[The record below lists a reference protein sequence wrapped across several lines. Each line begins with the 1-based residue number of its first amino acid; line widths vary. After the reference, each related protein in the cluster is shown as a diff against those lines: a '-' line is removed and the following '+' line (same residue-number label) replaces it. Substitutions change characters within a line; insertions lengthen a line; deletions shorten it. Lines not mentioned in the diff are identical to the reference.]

1 MKQIKPASIARI
13 HTHECFT
20 FLMDVLNFLQ
30 LIPEEGKTDKLL
42 QAINQLDETFQAFD
56 DAIHVDAG
64 LSGTLLARE
73 ADAACLK
80 SWRNL
85 RAFVEVLTEH
95 PDPEIKAAAQKARY
109 IIRERKDAA
118 QVSRAER
125 NVICTIIAHN
135 LREKPEET
143 IQKMG
148 LEGWLADLEKKIRLF
163 EEADQLRITQ
173 NTQWVPNEVQLTR
186 QKAIRAYRDLA
197 LLVNALAM
205 TSTEPLYDTFIDQ
218 LNTKVDEVTTLLKL
232 RSTLRQKS
240 EEKTAEDTSSEIS
253 PAANAASG
261 S

>member
-135 LREKPEET
+135 LREMPEES
-143 IQKMG
+143 IQMMG

-163 EEADQLRITQ
+163 EEAR
-173 NTQWVPNEVQLTR
+173 
-186 QKAIRAYRDLA
+186 
-197 LLVNALAM
+197 
-205 TSTEPLYDTFIDQ
+205 
-218 LNTKVDEVTTLLKL
+218 
-232 RSTLRQKS
+232 
-240 EEKTAEDTSSEIS
+240 
-253 PAANAASG
+253 PAAYHPKHAMGAQRGATDTPKGYPGLSG
-261 S
+261 LGVAGQCAGDDLDRAPV

>member
-1 MKQIKPASIARI
+1 M
-13 HTHECFT
+13 
-20 FLMDVLNFLQ
+20 
-30 LIPEEGKTDKLL
+30 PEE
-42 QAINQLDETFQAFD
+42 
-56 DAIHVDAG
+56 
-64 LSGTLLARE
+64 S
-73 ADAACLK
+73 
-80 SWRNL
+80 
-85 RAFVEVLTEH
+85 
-95 PDPEIKAAAQKARY
+95 
-109 IIRERKDAA
+109 
-118 QVSRAER
+118 
-125 NVICTIIAHN
+125 
-135 LREKPEET
+135 
-143 IQKMG
+143 IQMMG

-163 EEADQLRITQ
+163 KEADQLRITQ

-218 LNTKVDEVTTLLKL
+218 LNTKADEVTTLLKL

>member
-1 MKQIKPASIARI
+1 M
-13 HTHECFT
+13 
-20 FLMDVLNFLQ
+20 
-30 LIPEEGKTDKLL
+30 
-42 QAINQLDETFQAFD
+42 
-56 DAIHVDAG
+56 
-64 LSGTLLARE
+64 
-73 ADAACLK
+73 
-80 SWRNL
+80 
-85 RAFVEVLTEH
+85 
-95 PDPEIKAAAQKARY
+95 
-109 IIRERKDAA
+109 
-118 QVSRAER
+118 
-125 NVICTIIAHN
+125 ICTIIAHN
-135 LREKPEET
+135 LREMPEES
-143 IQKMG
+143 IQMMG

-186 QKAIRAYRDLA
+186 QRAIRAYRDLA

-240 EEKTAEDTSSEIS
+240 EEKTAEDTSSEIP